1 MRTILLLAISLTATC
16 LADSSVLRPCFE
28 RYSNHR
34 LVNLRPYHSEWR
46 MRTEDMCLVF
56 CAQSASRCRSVVYD
70 TVQHICHYFSDE
82 GVDQAILSAKMTYL
96 RVVSQSCLQENS
108 EAAADPNMT
117 PPDAP
122 PVLLPSSAF
131 PQSNDIQQEL
141 AIPQP
146 PMEEETTTQEVV
158 TFEPATSPSTTPE
171 VVVTEAP
178 VSNDEDVLVSASMPE
193 EVTVAPESQNPDD
206 VKIDEADLDA
216 ELKSVMEPSQFT
228 GSFSDSET
236 QIDNNGVY
244 RDKTSSERRWMDSME
259 KMDSKPSG
267 KKTINEKLEDL
278 KTEDKEKYE
287 KLMGEPSEQEKEIQ
301 ELKNNLR
308 YGAKVIKFDEEAA
321 FRKQSE
327 LRRKPVGAT
336 RRPAL
341 KMVTIS
347 STSYIQKAKSFLDD
361 LNEEEETNGNEIIT
375 TGKPDQNLIFLQVR
389 FFPECQSDDTD
400 VWIAFENSEQA
411 DESEDADVD
420 SNVASRKD
428 CQRICREKFGDV
440 GGGDRGDDASEGQ
453 TGDLEMFYVELP
465 LVHLLRK
472 NAYLSPEFQIRW
484 SLLRAPSSGDF
495 TASTSTK
502 FCYPRT
508 FSVFDGCS
516 NFVAFRD
523 YSVRIEAVE
532 EFDGLPRGYEGMQLC
547 VELCVLSTR
556 YTCRSATFNPITGKC
571 RLLTEDSLSSPDD
584 FKYDE
589 FQKDLYFENGCTNA
603 GNDHNDSTDRNVEV
617 VAIKPKKLKKR
628 VRKVKKLRR
637 RH

>member
-1 MRTILLLAISLTATC
+1 MRLLTFLAIIIGTC

-46 MRTEDMCLVF
+46 MRTEDMCLLF

-96 RVVSQSCLQENS
+96 RVVSQSCLQQNS
-108 EAAADPNMT
+108 DLASDPSIS

-122 PVLLPSSAF
+122 PSVLLPSSEF
-131 PQSNDIQQEL
+131 PQNNEIQEAPQQAIQEEL

-146 PMEEETTTQEVV
+146 PMEPETV
-158 TFEPATSPSTTPE
+158 TFEPATTSTPPPATTT
-171 VVVTEAP
+171 VTQ
-178 VSNDEDVLVSASMPE
+178 NDEDVLVVEPQA
-193 EVTVAPESQNPDD
+193 EVTEKPKVEETEDI
-206 VKIDEADLDA
+206 KIDEADLDA
-216 ELKSVMEPSQFT
+216 ELKSVMDSPSQFT
-228 GSFSDSET
+228 GSFGD
-236 QIDNNGVY
+236 QIDNNGVL
-244 RDKTSSERRWMDSME
+244 RDKSSTEQRWMGSME
-259 KMDSKPSG
+259 KMDSRKSN
-267 KKTINEKLEDL
+267 KKSLDEKLEEL
-278 KTEDKEKYE
+278 KVEDKDKYE
-287 KLMGEPSEQEKEIQ
+287 KLMGTSDGSQGSREASMEEVQ

-308 YGAKVIKFDEEAA
+308 YGAKVIKFDEESA

-327 LRRKPVGAT
+327 LRRKPVG
-336 RRPAL
+336 RPAL
-341 KMVTIS
+341 RPVTIS
-347 STSYIQKAKSFLDD
+347 STSYIQKAKSFLDE
-361 LNEEEETNGNEIIT
+361 LNENNEDEETGASVIT
-375 TGKPDQNLIFLQVR
+375 T
-389 FFPECQSDDTD
+389 ECQSDDVD
-400 VWIAFENSEQA
+400 VWIAFENSQQA
-411 DESEDADVD
+411 DEQEDAEQD
-420 SNVASRKD
+420 SNVPSRKD
-428 CQRICREKFGDV
+428 CQKICREKNCRSYTYFEKT
-440 GGGDRGDDASEGQ
+440 R
-453 TGDLEMFYVELP
+453 TC
-465 LVHLLRK
+465 HLSSRSDGVTLH
-472 NAYLSPEFQIRW
+472 SPT
-484 SLLRAPSSGDF
+484 SGDF

-556 YTCRSATFNPITGKC
+556 YTCRSATFNPVTGKC

-603 GNDHNDSTDRNVEV
+603 GNDQQDSTDRNVEI
-617 VAIKPKKLKKR
+617 VAIKPKKMKKR

-637 RH
+637 RARH

>member
-1 MRTILLLAISLTATC
+1 
-16 LADSSVLRPCFE
+16 
-28 RYSNHR
+28 
-34 LVNLRPYHSEWR
+34 
-46 MRTEDMCLVF
+46 MRTEDMCLLF

-96 RVVSQSCLQENS
+96 RVVSQSCLQDNAEMGS
-108 EAAADPNMT
+108 DPNVS

-122 PVLLPSSAF
+122 PVLLPISSF
-131 PQSNDIQQEL
+131 PQNNDIQQEL

-146 PMEEETTTQEVV
+146 PMAPEEMTTTQEIV
-158 TFEPATSPSTTPE
+158 TFEPATSPETTTVEVTTPAPE
-171 VVVTEAP
+171 VVPT
-178 VSNDEDVLVSASMPE
+178 DEDVLGDIKPPPPSE
-193 EVTVAPESQNPDD
+193 D
-206 VKIDEADLDA
+206 VKIDESDLDA

-228 GSFSDSET
+228 GSFSDSES

-267 KKTINEKLEDL
+267 KKSIDEKLEEL

-287 KLMGEPSEQEKEIQ
+287 KLMGSSSSQEKEVQ

-336 RRPAL
+336 KRPPL

-347 STSYIQKAKSFLDD
+347 STSYIQKAKSFLDE
-361 LNEEEETNGNEIIT
+361 LNETTDEIEGGASSVLT
-375 TGKPDQNLIFLQVR
+375 T
-389 FFPECQSDDTD
+389 ECQSDDVD
-400 VWIAFENSEQA
+400 VWIAFENSQQA
-411 DESEDADVD
+411 DESEDSEMD
-420 SNVASRKD
+420 SNVPSKKE
-428 CQRICREKFGDV
+428 CQKICQEKNCRSYTYF
-440 GGGDRGDDASEGQ
+440 EK
-453 TGDLEMFYVELP
+453 THTC
-465 LVHLLRK
+465 HLSSKSDGVTL
-472 NAYLSPEFQIRW
+472 NAPT
-484 SLLRAPSSGDF
+484 SGDF

-556 YTCRSATFNPITGKC
+556 YTCRSSTFNPITGKC

-603 GNDHNDSTDRNVEV
+603 GNDNADSADRNVEV
-617 VAIKPKKLKKR
+617 VAIKPKTKKMKKR

>member
-1 MRTILLLAISLTATC
+1 MRTILLLAISLTASC

-108 EAAADPNMT
+108 EAAADPNMS

-178 VSNDEDVLVSASMPE
+178 VNNDEDVLVAASMPE
-193 EVTVAPESQNPDD
+193 EVTVAPESLNPDD
-206 VKIDEADLDA
+206 VKIDESDLDA

-267 KKTINEKLEDL
+267 KKSIDEKLEDL

-287 KLMGEPSEQEKEIQ
+287 KLMGSEEPSEQEKEIQ

-308 YGAKVIKFDEEAA
+308 SGAKVIKFDEEAA

-361 LNEEEETNGNEIIT
+361 LNEEEETNGNEVIT
-375 TGKPDQNLIFLQVR
+375 T
-389 FFPECQSDDTD
+389 ECQSDDTD

-411 DESEDADVD
+411 DESEDTDVD

-428 CQRICREKFGDV
+428 CQRICREKNCRSYTYF
-440 GGGDRGDDASEGQ
+440 EK
-453 TGDLEMFYVELP
+453 THTC
-465 LVHLLRK
+465 HLSSK
-472 NAYLSPEFQIRW
+472 SDGV
-484 SLLRAPSSGDF
+484 SLRAPTSGDF

-603 GNDHNDSTDRNVEV
+603 GNDHNDSNDRNVEV

>member
-1 MRTILLLAISLTATC
+1 
-16 LADSSVLRPCFE
+16 
-28 RYSNHR
+28 
-34 LVNLRPYHSEWR
+34 
-46 MRTEDMCLVF
+46 MCLLF

-96 RVVSQSCLQENS
+96 RVVSQSCLQDNS
-108 EAAADPNMT
+108 AMASDPSIT
-117 PPDAP
+117 PLSAP
-122 PVLLPSSAF
+122 PILLPSSAF
-131 PQSNDIQQEL
+131 PTSNDIHQEL
-141 AIPQP
+141 SIPQP
-146 PMEEETTTQEVV
+146 PMEEEIQMMSTTPEVV
-158 TFEPATSPSTTPE
+158 TFEPATSPETTTPE
-171 VVVTEAP
+171 YIPEAVPEVAPPNTDDDIMDVVTAP
-178 VSNDEDVLVSASMPE
+178 KPE
-193 EVTVAPESQNPDD
+193 EVSPESQNSEDI
-206 VKIDEADLDA
+206 KIDEADLDR

-228 GSFSDSET
+228 GSFSDSDT

-244 RDKTSSERRWMDSME
+244 RDKTSGERRWMDSME

-267 KKTINEKLEDL
+267 KKSIDEKLEEL

-287 KLMGEPSEQEKEIQ
+287 KLMGSQEPTEQEKEIQ

-341 KMVTIS
+341 KPVTIS

-361 LNEEEETNGNEIIT
+361 LNETEDVEEAGNENAGGDVIT
-375 TGKPDQNLIFLQVR
+375 T
-389 FFPECQSDDTD
+389 ECQSDDVD
-400 VWIAFENSEQA
+400 VWIAFENSEQS
-411 DESEDADVD
+411 DETENSEMD
-420 SNVASRKD
+420 SNVPSRRE
-428 CQRICREKFGDV
+428 CQKICQEKNCRSFTYF
-440 GGGDRGDDASEGQ
+440 EK
-453 TGDLEMFYVELP
+453 THTC
-465 LVHLLRK
+465 HLSSK
-472 NAYLSPEFQIRW
+472 SDGVT
-484 SLLRAPSSGDF
+484 LRAPTSGDF

-556 YTCRSATFNPITGKC
+556 YTCRSSTFNPITGKC
-571 RLLTEDSLSSPDD
+571 RLLTEDSLSSPDN

-603 GNDHNDSTDRNVEV
+603 GNDNQDAADRKVEI
-617 VAIKPKKLKKR
+617 VAIKPKKMKKR

>member
-1 MRTILLLAISLTATC
+1 MRAIVLVAISLLGSC

-28 RYSNHR
+28 RYANHR

-46 MRTEDMCLVF
+46 MRTEDMCLLF

-96 RVVSQSCLQENS
+96 RVVSQSCLQSNAEVAS
-108 EAAADPNMT
+108 DPSS

-122 PVLLPSSAF
+122 PILLPTSGF
-131 PQSNDIQQEL
+131 PQNNDIIQQEL
-141 AIPQP
+141 SIPQP
-146 PMEEETTTQEVV
+146 PMETPETV
-158 TFEPATSPSTTPE
+158 TFEPATSPETTTVVTTPMSNDDDVLEVSTTPKLE
-171 VVVTEAP
+171 VE
-178 VSNDEDVLVSASMPE
+178 
-193 EVTVAPESQNPDD
+193 D
-206 VKIDEADLDA
+206 VKIDESELDA

-228 GSFSDSET
+228 GSFSDSES

-259 KMDSKPSG
+259 KMDSKPSEI
-267 KKTINEKLEDL
+267 KKSIDQKLEAL
-278 KTEDKEKYE
+278 KIEDSDKYE
-287 KLMGEPSEQEKEIQ
+287 KLMGTSVEKSDEKEVQ
-301 ELKNNLR
+301 ELKQNLR

-327 LRRKPVGAT
+327 LRRKPVG
-336 RRPAL
+336 RPNL
-341 KMVTIS
+341 RPVTIS
-347 STSYIQKAKSFLDD
+347 STSYIQKAKSFLDE
-361 LNEEEETNGNEIIT
+361 LNETTDDIEGGNVIT
-375 TGKPDQNLIFLQVR
+375 T
-389 FFPECQSDDTD
+389 ECQTDDVD

-411 DESEDADVD
+411 DEHENSETD
-420 SNVASRKD
+420 SNVPSRKE
-428 CQRICREKFGDV
+428 CQKICQEKNCRSFTYF
-440 GGGDRGDDASEGQ
+440 EK
-453 TGDLEMFYVELP
+453 THTC
-465 LVHLLRK
+465 HLSSKSDGVTL
-472 NAYLSPEFQIRW
+472 Q
-484 SLLRAPSSGDF
+484 APSSGDF

-556 YTCRSATFNPITGKC
+556 YTCRSSTFNPITGKC

-603 GNDHNDSTDRNVEV
+603 GNDHTDSADRNVEV
-617 VAIKPKKLKKR
+617 VAIKPKTKKMKKR
-628 VRKVKKLRR
+628 VRKAKKLRR

>member
-1 MRTILLLAISLTATC
+1 MRPVLLLLAISLC
-16 LADSSVLRPCFE
+16 WADSGVLRPCFE

-46 MRTEDMCLVF
+46 MRTEDMCLLF

-82 GVDQAILSAKMTYL
+82 GVDQAVLSAKMTYL
-96 RVVSQSCLQENS
+96 RVVSQSCLQENVEMAS
-108 EAAADPNMT
+108 DPSIS

-122 PVLLPSSAF
+122 PILLPTSAF
-131 PQSNDIQQEL
+131 PQDNGIQQEL
-141 AIPQP
+141 AIPEP
-146 PMEEETTTQEVV
+146 PVEETTTPVEETTTPEVV
-158 TFEPATSPSTTPE
+158 TFETATLATTTP
-171 VVVTEAP
+171 
-178 VSNDEDVLVSASMPE
+178 SDDDVLAT
-193 EVTVAPESQNPDD
+193 TVPPQ
-206 VKIDEADLDA
+206 IDEADLDA
-216 ELKSVMEPSQFT
+216 ELKAVMEPSQFT

-244 RDKTSSERRWMDSME
+244 RDKSSSERRWMDSME

-267 KKTINEKLEDL
+267 KKSIDEKLEDL
-278 KTEDKEKYE
+278 KEEDHEKYQ
-287 KLMGEPSEQEKEIQ
+287 KLMGAQEEVQ

-327 LRRKPVGAT
+327 LRRKPMAS

-341 KMVTIS
+341 KPVTIS
-347 STSYIQKAKSFLDD
+347 STSYIQKAKSFLDE
-361 LNEEEETNGNEIIT
+361 LNEDVEESTGNVVT
-375 TGKPDQNLIFLQVR
+375 T
-389 FFPECQSDDTD
+389 ECQSDDVD
-400 VWIAFENSEQA
+400 VWIAFENSAQA
-411 DESEDADVD
+411 DELEDADQD
-420 SNVASRKD
+420 SNVESRKE
-428 CQRICREKFGDV
+428 CQRICKERNCRSFTYFEK
-440 GGGDRGDDASEGQ
+440 
-453 TGDLEMFYVELP
+453 THMC
-465 LVHLLRK
+465 HLSSKSDGVTLQ
-472 NAYLSPEFQIRW
+472 APE
-484 SLLRAPSSGDF
+484 SGDF
-495 TASTSTK
+495 SASTSTK

-523 YSVRIEAVE
+523 YSVRMEAVE

-571 RLLTEDSLSSPDD
+571 RLLTEDSLSSPDS

-603 GNDHNDSTDRNVEV
+603 DGTEATERNVEI
-617 VAIKPKKLKKR
+617 VAIKPKKRRVKKM
-628 VRKVKKLRR
+628 KKLRR
-637 RH
+637 RHRS

>member
-1 MRTILLLAISLTATC
+1 MRHLPVLLVVVVATSLLHQSS

-28 RYSNHR
+28 RYPNHR

-46 MRTEDMCLVF
+46 MRTEDMCLLF

-96 RVVSQSCLQENS
+96 RVVSQSCLQDNS
-108 EAAADPNMT
+108 EMASDPNVS
-117 PPDAP
+117 PPNAP

-146 PMEEETTTQEVV
+146 PMEQTPEEITTPEVV
-158 TFEPATSPSTTPE
+158 TFEPATSPETTTTVEVTTPEYVTPE
-171 VVVTEAP
+171 VVPT
-178 VSNDEDVLVSASMPE
+178 DEDVLDVIPKPE
-193 EVTVAPESQNPDD
+193 DP
-206 VKIDEADLDA
+206 KIDESELDA
-216 ELKSVMEPSQFT
+216 ELKSVLEPSQFT
-228 GSFSDSET
+228 GSFSDSES

-267 KKTINEKLEDL
+267 KKSIDEKLEDL

-287 KLMGEPSEQEKEIQ
+287 KLMGSQEPTSQEKEVQ

-336 RRPAL
+336 RRPNL
-341 KMVTIS
+341 RPVTIS
-347 STSYIQKAKSFLDD
+347 STSYIQKAKSFLDE
-361 LNEEEETNGNEIIT
+361 LNETTDEIENGGGNVVT
-375 TGKPDQNLIFLQVR
+375 T
-389 FFPECQSDDTD
+389 ECQSDDVD
-400 VWIAFENSEQA
+400 VWIAFENSQQA
-411 DESEDADVD
+411 DESEDSEMD
-420 SNVASRKD
+420 SNVPSKKE
-428 CQRICREKFGDV
+428 CQKICQERNCRSYTYFEK
-440 GGGDRGDDASEGQ
+440 
-453 TGDLEMFYVELP
+453 THTC
-465 LVHLLRK
+465 HLSSKSDGVTL
-472 NAYLSPEFQIRW
+472 NAPT
-484 SLLRAPSSGDF
+484 SGDF

-556 YTCRSATFNPITGKC
+556 YTCRSSTFNPFTGKC
-571 RLLTEDSLSSPDD
+571 RLLTEDSLTSPDD

-603 GNDHNDSTDRNVEV
+603 GNDNADPSDRNVEV
-617 VAIKPKKLKKR
+617 VAIKPKVKKMKKR